1 MGTLGRLAR
10 RLNRALESCA
20 ALLAILLLLWGSYCL
35 WCDAAVRRQA
45 NLGGQV
51 LQYKPGGEQ
60 GENPT
65 LAELQKL
72 NPDVIGWLSITDTP
86 IVYPVVQGEDDFVYV
101 NHNVLGE
108 YAMSGAIF
116 LSCQNSARLEDG
128 YSLVYGHHMENR
140 AMFGCLPEYLQRD
153 FFAAHK
159 TGVLRLPERTL
170 KLTFFACVETDAADD
185 WFYSTGRCCQ
195 NRAGLL
201 RHIRSL
207 GGVQMGTEPEETQ
220 GVAALSTC
228 SDARTN
234 GRVVLLA
241 KIEPEEKRGAEM
253 L

>member
-72 NPDVIGWLSITDTP
+72 NPDVIGWLSVADTP
-86 IVYPVVQGEDDFVYV
+86 IDYPVVQGEDDFVYV

-116 LSCQNSARLEDG
+116 LSCQN
-128 YSLVYGHHMENR
+128 R
-140 AMFGCLPEYLQRD
+140 AMFGCLPEYLQKD

-170 KLTFFACVETDAADD
+170 KLTFFACVETDASDD

-207 GGVQMGTEPEETQ
+207 GGVQMGTEPQETQ
-220 GVAALSTC
+220 GVAAFSTC